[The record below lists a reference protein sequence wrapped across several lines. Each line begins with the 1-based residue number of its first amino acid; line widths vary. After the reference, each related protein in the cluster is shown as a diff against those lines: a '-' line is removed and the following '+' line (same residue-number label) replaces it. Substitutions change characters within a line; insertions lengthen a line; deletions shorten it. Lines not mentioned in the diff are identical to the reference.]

1 MILVRRSLFFTQ
13 RGGQMKK
20 TDLQIIREIVSIICV
35 DGSSMTDGE
44 CLDAVWELLEANGY
58 DPKKIAKE
66 MDR

>member
-1 MILVRRSLFFTQ
+1 
-13 RGGQMKK
+13 MKK